1 MTSPPSSS
9 KGLSSFD
16 RLHREVRRW
25 IRDEGWTE
33 LREIQDRAI
42 AEVLDHDK
50 DIIIAAATAAGKT
63 EAAFLPL
70 LTRVAGKQERGL
82 DILYV
87 SPLKALINDQF
98 RRLDLLC
105 ERMEIPVVR
114 WHGDAPQGAKRRT
127 IAAPSGVALITP
139 ESIEALFIR
148 RPSDAYR
155 LLGSLD
161 AIVIDE
167 LHAFLQGPRGLHLA
181 SLLQRIDAAAGRR
194 CRRVALSATLGDF
207 SAAKAWL
214 RPTAPCE
221 VQLLEAASD
230 ADLRLQIRG
239 YVEPPEEDGSDQL
252 EEDGTSDALSRI
264 ADHMF
269 ATLRG
274 SNNLVFAGSRR
285 TVEALSDRLRR
296 RSERVGVPEEFFP
309 HHGSLSKDLR
319 EDLERRL
326 KAGNLPT
333 TAVATTTLELGID
346 LGSVKSVAQV
356 GAPRSLASL
365 RQRLGR
371 SGRRSGTPAILRI
384 YQREKYLMGDDD
396 PLDRLRL
403 GTVRAVAAVRLLL
416 RKFIEPPGVDPSLL
430 TVALHQILSIIAEEG
445 GARAER
451 LYALLCQPGPFEALD
466 RNDFIALLR
475 CAASNEAALI
485 EQAPDGTIMLGRT
498 GERLV
503 AGRDFYAVFETDEEW
518 RLVAGGTALGT
529 LPIVNVLGVG
539 SIVGFAGRRWRV
551 TAVDDL
557 AKVLDVVPHPAG
569 RVPMFDRLSSEPLH
583 DRLVAEMLAT
593 YREAEVPAYLDS
605 VGQELLSG
613 GRGAFEELDL
623 GRRRVIAAGK
633 NVHVFLWRGSAI
645 NSIAA
650 VILICAGFECEAHDV
665 GFTVL
670 DAEIDDV
677 RSFLDGL
684 VGIPPPDIVAGFAEN
699 LRTAKYDNYLSDELL
714 RRAWVN
720 RNESLWPELQA
731 TLVALSRSCSEDGA
745 ASPARR
751 PARNEGLRDP

>member
-1 MTSPPSSS
+1 MMTSPPSSS
-9 KGLSSFD
+9 EGLSSFD
-16 RLHREVRRW
+16 RLHPEVRRW
-25 IRDEGWTE
+25 IREEGWTE
-33 LREIQDRAI
+33 LREIQERAI
-42 AEVLDHDK
+42 TEILDHDQ
-50 DIIIAAATAAGKT
+50 DVIIAAATAAGKT

-70 LTRVAGKQERGL
+70 LTRVAGRQERGL

-127 IAAPSGVALITP
+127 IANPRGVALITP

-181 SLLQRIDAAAGRR
+181 SLLQRVDAAAGRR

-214 RPTAPCE
+214 RPTAPEE
-221 VQLLEAASD
+221 VRLLGAIGEGS
-230 ADLRLQIRG
+230 DLRLQIRG

-252 EEDGTSDALSRI
+252 EDEGTSDALSRI

-296 RSERVGVPEEFFP
+296 RSERAGVPEEFFP

-326 KAGNLPT
+326 KSGNLPT

-371 SGRRSGTPAILRI
+371 SGRRRGTPAVLRI
-384 YQREKYLMGDDD
+384 YQREKYPIGDDD

-416 RKFIEPPGVDPSLL
+416 RKFVEPPVSDPSLL
-430 TVALHQILSIIAEEG
+430 TVALHQVLSIIAEQG

-451 LYALLCQPGPFEALD
+451 LYALLCQPGPFAALD
-466 RNDFIALLR
+466 QRDFVSLLR
-475 CAASNEAALI
+475 CAASKDVELL
-485 EQAPDGTIMLGRT
+485 EQAPDGMIMLGQA
-498 GERLV
+498 GEQLV
-503 AGRDFYAVFETDEEW
+503 SGKDFYAVFQSDEEW
-518 RLVAGGTALGT
+518 RLVAGGKTLGT

-551 TAVDDL
+551 ASVDGV
-557 AKVLDVVPHPAG
+557 AKVLDVVPHPSG
-569 RVPMFDRLSSEPLH
+569 RVPIFDRLSAEPLH
-583 DRLVAEMLAT
+583 DQLVAEM
-593 YREAEVPAYLDS
+593 RRVYLDADEPIYLDT
-605 VGQELLSG
+605 VAQEMLAE
-613 GRGAFEELDL
+613 GRTAFAELGLQD
-623 GRRRVIAAGK
+623 RRLVPAGK
-633 NVHVFLWRGSAI
+633 NVHVFLWRGTAV
-645 NSIAA
+645 NSI
-650 VILICAGFECEAHDV
+650 VEVVLLCAGLECEAHDLGV
-665 GFTVL
+665 TVL
-670 DAEIDDV
+670 GFELEEV
-677 RSFLDGL
+677 QSFLDGL
-684 VGIPPPDIVAGFAEN
+684 AGIPAAEVVADFAKN
-699 LRTAKYDNYLSDELL
+699 LRTAKYDSYLDEELL
-714 RRAWVN
+714 RRAWI
-720 RNESLWPELQA
+720 Q
-731 TLVALSRSCSEDGA
+731 
-745 ASPARR
+745 
-751 PARNEGLRDP
+751 RNEGLWSEVEAALLDVSRPARDD

>member
-1 MTSPPSSS
+1 MMTSPPSSS
-9 KGLSSFD
+9 EGLSSFD
-16 RLHREVRRW
+16 RLHPEVRRW
-25 IRDEGWTE
+25 IREEGWTE

-42 AEVLDHDK
+42 AELLDHDK
-50 DIIIAAATAAGKT
+50 DVIIAAATAAGKT

-70 LTRVAGKQERGL
+70 LTRVAGRQERGL

-114 WHGDAPQGAKRRT
+114 WHGDAPQGAKRRA
-127 IAAPSGVALITP
+127 IADPRGVALITP

-155 LLGSLD
+155 LLGTLD

-181 SLLQRIDAAAGRR
+181 SLLQRIDAAAGHR

-214 RPTAPCE
+214 NPAAPE
-221 VQLLEAASD
+221 AVRLLEAEGESPE
-230 ADLRLQIRG
+230 LRLQIKG

-252 EEDGTSDALSRI
+252 EDDGRSDALSRI

-274 SNNLVFAGSRR
+274 TNNLVFGGSRR

-296 RSERVGVPEEFFP
+296 RSERARVPEEFFP
-309 HHGSLSKDLR
+309 HHGSLSKELR

-326 KAGNLPT
+326 KAGSLPT

-371 SGRRSGTPAILRI
+371 SGRRRGTPAILRV

-396 PLDRLRL
+396 LLVRLRL

-416 RKFIEPPGVDPSLL
+416 RRFVEPPVADPSLL
-430 TVALHQILSIIAEEG
+430 TVALHQVLSMIAEQG

-451 LYALLCQPGPFEALD
+451 LYGQLCQPGPFAALD
-466 RNDFIALLR
+466 RPDFVDLLR
-475 CAASNEAALI
+475 CAASKEAELI

-539 SIVGFAGRRWRV
+539 SIVAFAGRRWRV
-551 TAVDDL
+551 ISVDDL
-557 AKVLDVVPHPAG
+557 AKVLEVVPHPAG
-569 RVPMFDRLSSEPLH
+569 RVPLFDRMSAEPIH
-583 DRLVAEMLAT
+583 DELAAEMFRVYCDDDKPPYLDAVAVDLLCEARAAFQELGLAT
-593 YREAEVPAYLDS
+593 
-605 VGQELLSG
+605 
-613 GRGAFEELDL
+613 
-623 GRRRVIAAGK
+623 RRVAAAEA
-633 NVHVFLWRGSAI
+633 NVHLFLWRGSAV
-645 NSIAA
+645 NSI
-650 VILICAGFECEAHDV
+650 VEVVLLCAGFECEAHDLGV
-665 GFTVL
+665 TILG
-670 DAEIDDV
+670 AEPGDV
-677 RSFLDGL
+677 HSFLEGL
-684 VGIPPPDIVAGFAEN
+684 GGIPPPEVVADFAKN
-699 LRTAKYDNYLSDELL
+699 LRTAKYDNYFSEELL
-714 RRAWVN
+714 RSAWVRRN
-720 RNESLWPELQA
+720 RVFWNDVEECLLEVGSNVSA
-731 TLVALSRSCSEDGA
+731 GGSA
-745 ASPARR
+745 
-751 PARNEGLRDP
+751 

>member
-9 KGLSSFD
+9 EGLSSFD
-16 RLHREVRRW
+16 RLHPEVRRW

-42 AEVLDHDK
+42 GEVLDHDR

-70 LTRVAGKQERGL
+70 LTRVAGRQEPGL

-127 IAAPSGVALITP
+127 ISDPRGVALITP

-148 RPSDAYR
+148 RPKDAYR

-167 LHAFLQGPRGLHLA
+167 LHAFLKGPRGLHLA
-181 SLLQRIDAAAGRR
+181 SLLQRIDAAAGHR

-207 SAAKAWL
+207 SAAKAWI
-214 RPTAPCE
+214 RPTAPGE
-221 VQLLEAASD
+221 VRLLEAAGD
-230 ADLRLQIRG
+230 GADLRLQIRG
-239 YVEPPEEDGSDQL
+239 YVEPPEKDGSDQL
-252 EEDGTSDALSRI
+252 EDEETSDALSRI

-296 RSERVGVPEEFFP
+296 RSEKAGVPEEFFP
-309 HHGSLSKDLR
+309 HHGSLSKELR

-326 KAGNLPT
+326 KVGNLPT

-371 SGRRSGTPAILRI
+371 SGRRRGAPAVLRV
-384 YQREKYLMGDDD
+384 YQREKYLLGDDD

-416 RKFIEPPGVDPSLL
+416 RKFVEPPVADPSLL
-430 TVALHQILSIIAEEG
+430 TVALHQTLSIIAEEG

-466 RNDFIALLR
+466 RGDFVALLR
-475 CAASNEAALI
+475 CAASDEAALI
-485 EQAPDGTIMLGRT
+485 EQAPDGTIMLGPT

-518 RLVAGGTALGT
+518 RLVAGGTTLGT

-551 TAVDDL
+551 AAVDDL

-569 RVPMFDRLSSEPLH
+569 RVPVFDRLSSEPLH
-583 DRLVAEMLAT
+583 DRLVEEMFAT
-593 YREAEVPAYLDS
+593 YLEADVPAYLDS
-605 VGQELLSG
+605 VGRELLFQ
-613 GRGAFEELDL
+613 GRAAFEEFDL
-623 GRRRVIAAGK
+623 HRQRLIAAGK
-633 NVHVFLWRGSAI
+633 NVHVLLWRGSAI

-650 VILICAGFECEAHDV
+650 VILICAGLECEAHDI
-665 GFTVL
+665 GLTVL
-670 DAEIDDV
+670 DADIEIV

-684 VGIPPPDIVAGFAEN
+684 AGIPPPGVVAEFAEN
-699 LRTAKYDNYLSDELL
+699 LRTAKYDSYLSDELL
-714 RRAWVN
+714 RRAWVT
-720 RNESLWPELQA
+720 RNHRLWPEVEA
-731 TLVALSRSCSEDGA
+731 ALLSVSGSNVNDG
-745 ASPARR
+745 PAI
-751 PARNEGLRDP
+751 